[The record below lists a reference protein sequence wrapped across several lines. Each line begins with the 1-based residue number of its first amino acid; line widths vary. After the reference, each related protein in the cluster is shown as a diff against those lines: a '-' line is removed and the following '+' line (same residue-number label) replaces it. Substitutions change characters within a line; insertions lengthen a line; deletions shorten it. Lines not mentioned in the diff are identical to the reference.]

1 MNRGDKSTL
10 YTLRSARRTTAIA
23 AVNAR
28 NGARATLLESAGEV
42 SCKGGEGSIE
52 HFPARHNHD
61 IQSRL
66 HLESWSDFVAP
77 EQFPQQPLGAISND
91 CRSQFTARGDTQ
103 SRVRTR
109 IGNDN
114 DRHETRVKP
123 GSFRIRAFKVWTSA
137 NALAGRQAKRRCHRY
152 PSSATVKR
160 LRPFARRRLSTIWPF
175 LVDIRTL
182 NPCAFARRR
191 VFG

>member
-1 MNRGDKSTL
+1 VHT
-10 YTLRSARRTTAIA
+10 
-23 AVNAR
+23 R
-28 NGARATLLESAGEV
+28 NGARTALLESAGEV
-42 SCKGGEGSIE
+42 SFKGGEGNIE

-66 HLESWSDFVAP
+66 YLESWSDFVAP
-77 EQFPQQPLGAISND
+77 EQLPRQTLRAISND
-91 CRSQFTARGDTQ
+91 CRSKFTARGDTQ
-103 SRVRTR
+103 PRVRTS
-109 IGNDN
+109 IGNKD
-114 DRHETRVKP
+114 DSHETRVEP
-123 GSFRIRAFKVWTSA
+123 GPFRIRAFKFWTSP

-160 LRPFARRRLSTIWPF
+160 LRPLARRRFSTIWPF
-175 LVDIRTL
+175 LVAIRTL